1 MKMNQ
6 KVIDTVRMLSVDAIE
21 KANSGHPGLPLGAA
35 PMAYTCWSDF
45 LHISP
50 KNPNWPNRDRFVL
63 SAGHGSALL
72 YSLLHL
78 FGFDLSLED
87 LKNFR
92 QLGSKTPGHPEYGHT
107 QGVEVTT
114 GPLGSGISMAVGLAL
129 GERYLGAVYNK
140 EDIKLIDHYTYVLCG
155 DGDLM
160 EGISNE
166 AASFAG
172 TQKLDKLIVLYDS
185 NAITIE
191 GSTDIAFTEDAAGRY
206 RALGWSVSKVEDG
219 NDTEAIRAAIA
230 KAKEEKG
237 PSFIEIKTKIG
248 YGSPKEDSSKAH
260 GEPLGPEGL
269 EKTRAFYHMED
280 QEAFSVAPEVY
291 QAQEEIIAKKN
302 ADYDQWL
309 DLCKTY
315 QEKYPEDYAALEK
328 VWSGDLDL
336 DFLEKDDFWTAQ
348 GDKATRASSG
358 MILNRIAKEVPHF
371 LGGSADLAPSNKTFI
386 DGEGYMSPTSP
397 QNRNIGFGIREH
409 AMGAIVNGLSVY
421 GGLRAYG
428 ATFLV
433 FSDYLKPQLRLAAL
447 MGIPSTFIFTHDSIG
462 VGEDGP
468 THQPIDQL
476 AMLRAI
482 PNFITFRPADTTEV
496 AAAWACALKLTKTPV
511 ALALS
516 RQTCPELKETSREA
530 MKGGYVLLKE
540 EGNLDL
546 ILLASGSEVAL
557 SLEVAQELKQEGLG
571 VRVVSMPSWEVF
583 EAQSSDYR
591 KEVLPES
598 AEKRVSIEA
607 GSTMGWA
614 KFTGF
619 QGMNIGIDEFG
630 ASGPGKEVFN
640 YFKMTKEDILK
651 EIHDY
656 LGK

>member
-1 MKMNQ
+1 MNQ

-35 PMAYTCWSDF
+35 PFAYTCWSEF
-45 LHISP
+45 LNVTP
-50 KNPNWPNRDRFVL
+50 KDPKWPNRDRFVL

-78 FGFDLSLED
+78 FGFDVSLDD

-107 QGVEVTT
+107 EGVEVTT

-129 GERYLGAVYNK
+129 GERYLASVYNK
-140 EDIKLIDHYTYVLCG
+140 DDLKIIDHYTYVLCG

-172 TQKLDKLIVLYDS
+172 TQALDKLIVLYDS
-185 NAITIE
+185 NSITIE
-191 GSTDIAFTEDAAGRY
+191 GSTDIAFKENPAKRY
-206 RALGWSVSKVEDG
+206 EALGWNTALVEDG
-219 NDTEAIRAAIA
+219 NDTEAIKKAIA
-230 KAKEEKG
+230 KAREEKG
-237 PSFIEIKTKIG
+237 PSFIEIRTKIG
-248 YGSPKEDSSKAH
+248 YGSPKENTSKAH
-260 GEPLGPEGL
+260 GEPIGTEGM
-269 EKTRAFYHMED
+269 EKTRAFYHMEG
-280 QEAFSVAPEVY
+280 QAPFTVAKEVY
-291 QAQEEIIAKKN
+291 QEQEKIIAKKN
-302 ADYDQWL
+302 AAYDQWL
-309 DLCKTY
+309 DLCKQY
-315 QEKYPEDYAALEK
+315 EAKYPEDYKALEAA
-328 VWSGDLDL
+328 WSGKIDL
-336 DFLEKDDFWTAQ
+336 DFLEEDDFWKSE

-358 MILNRIAKEVPHF
+358 MILNRIAKKVPHF

-386 DGEGYMSPTSP
+386 EGEGYMSPENP

-433 FSDYLKPQLRLAAL
+433 FSDYLKPQLRLSAL
-447 MGIPSTFIFTHDSIG
+447 MGVPATFVFTHDSIG

-476 AMLRAI
+476 PMLRAI

-496 AAAWACALKLTKTPV
+496 AAAWACSLKLDQTPV
-511 ALALS
+511 ALALT
-516 RQTCPELKETSREA
+516 RQTCPELEETSKEA
-530 MKGGYVLLKE
+530 MKGGYIALKE
-540 EGNLDL
+540 DKDLDL
-546 ILLASGSEVAL
+546 ILLASGSEL
-557 SLEVAQELKQEGLG
+557 SLTLDVAKELKKEGLG

-591 KEVLPES
+591 KEVLPEEVS
-598 AEKRVSIEA
+598 KRVSVEA
-607 GSTMGWA
+607 ASTMGWA

-640 YFKMTKEDILK
+640 YFKMTKEGILK
-651 EIHDY
+651 EIYDY
-656 LGK
+656 LEK

>member
-45 LHISP
+45 LHISS

-191 GSTDIAFTEDAAGRY
+191 GSTDIAFTEDTAGRY

-219 NDTEAIRAAIA
+219 NDTEAIKSAIA

-248 YGSPKEDSSKAH
+248 YGSPKEDSAKAH
-260 GEPLGPEGL
+260 GEPLGAEGL
-269 EKTRAFYHMED
+269 EKTRAFYHMEG

-336 DFLEKDDFWTAQ
+336 DFLEKDDFWKAQ

-447 MGIPSTFIFTHDSIG
+447 MGLPSTFIFTHDSIG

-656 LGK
+656 LGR

>member
-248 YGSPKEDSSKAH
+248 YGSPKEDSAKAH
-260 GEPLGPEGL
+260 GEPLGTEGL
-269 EKTRAFYHMED
+269 EKTRAFYHMEG

-336 DFLEKDDFWTAQ
+336 DFLEKDDFWKAQ

-358 MILNRIAKEVPHF
+358 MVLNRIAKEVPHF

-447 MGIPSTFIFTHDSIG
+447 MGLPSTFIFTHDSIG

-630 ASGPGKEVFN
+630 ASGPGKEVFS

-656 LGK
+656 LGR